1 MNSLFTWQG
10 GQWMWFFCCNLS
22 LICCSWAITSFL
34 RSSWPSEGSD
44 LDKPERLKSTLNSLH
59 HTNRIL
65 IVLWLSPKFCSKADP
80 SIQTMMT
87 SKIACL
93 SHYLLRKDAAH
104 SISLKIINSR
114 RQMCLLN
121 LWWMQTVEVSRG
133 HSCRKWSLARPT
145 IKSMK
150 ETKDLLALRITR
162 GQELNKTNNSRRP
175 RTKNSKEEFD
185 ILIYIVSLL

>member
-1 MNSLFTWQG
+1 MNSLSTWQG
-10 GQWMWFFCCNLS
+10 GQWMWSYCCNSS
-22 LICCSWAITSFL
+22 LICCSWVLTSFL
-34 RSSWPSEGSD
+34 KSSCPLEGSD
-44 LDKPERLKSTLNSLH
+44 LDKPERPKSTLNSLH
-59 HTNRIL
+59 QTNRIL
-65 IVLWLSPKFCSKADP
+65 IVLWLSPKLCSKADP

-87 SKIACL
+87 SKIGSL

-114 RQMCLLN
+114 RQMCLIN
-121 LWWMQTVEVSRG
+121 LWWMQTVEVLRG

-150 ETKDLLALRITR
+150 ETKGPLALRITR
-162 GQELNKTNNSRRP
+162 GQERNKTNNSRRP
-175 RTKNSKEEFD
+175 RSKNSKEEFD